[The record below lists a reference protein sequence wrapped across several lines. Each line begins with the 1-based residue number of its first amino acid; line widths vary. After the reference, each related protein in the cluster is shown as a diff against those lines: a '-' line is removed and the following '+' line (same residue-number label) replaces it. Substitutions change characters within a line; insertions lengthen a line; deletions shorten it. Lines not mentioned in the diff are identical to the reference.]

1 MPMVQPAAARANVL
15 TGPRPPRLH
24 WALVLLFTV
33 ITFGLFFIVWM
44 FIQSIWVRRIDPKS
58 KATGVLAIY
67 VGLVLVGQVLAESSG
82 VGSEG
87 AVMGLLL
94 VLAGSVVSIFGF
106 FSMRRSMLNYCN
118 QNQPGSLKLSAA
130 LTLFLNVFYFQYHM
144 TRIAERDPG
153 VGTPG
158 R

>member
-1 MPMVQPAAARANVL
+1 MCIRD
-15 TGPRPPRLH
+15 R
-24 WALVLLFTV
+24 
-33 ITFGLFFIVWM
+33 
-44 FIQSIWVRRIDPKS
+44 
-58 KATGVLAIY
+58 
-67 VGLVLVGQVLAESSG
+67 SSG

-106 FSMRRSMLNYCN
+106 FSMRRSMLHYCN

-144 TRIAERDPG
+144 TRIAERTTDN
-153 VGTPG
+153 VGPL